1 MYTLTVSSR
10 FSAAHHLINYPGPCQ
25 RIHGHNYRV
34 KISITATRLDDMGM
48 VMDLMDLQSLLDK
61 CVGQFDHQYLNKIPP
76 FDALNPTSE
85 NFSRY
90 IFEWIEQK
98 LPEHITLKTVEF
110 FETED
115 YSVKYEKS

>member
-10 FSAAHHLINYPGPCQ
+10 FSAAHHLTNYPGPCQ
-25 RIHGHNYRV
+25 RVHGHNYRV

-48 VMDLMDLQSLLDK
+48 VMDLMDLQSLLDQ

-76 FDALNPTSE
+76 FDTLNPTSE

-90 IFEWIEQK
+90 IFEWIEKK
-98 LPEHITLKTVEF
+98 LPEHISLKTIEF